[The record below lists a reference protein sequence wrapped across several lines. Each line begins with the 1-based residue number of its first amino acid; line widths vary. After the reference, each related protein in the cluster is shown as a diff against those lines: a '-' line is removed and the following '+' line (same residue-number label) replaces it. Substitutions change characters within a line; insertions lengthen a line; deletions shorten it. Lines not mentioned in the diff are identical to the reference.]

1 MPQVYDIFTVKEKE
15 IHGMTGEEFEDL
27 IGDMY
32 KIHGFE
38 VFPTAKTNDYGAD
51 LILKTVSGTICVQAK
66 RQTANVGIKAVQ
78 EVYGS
83 MAKYGAACGIVIT
96 TAGFSAQAVELSKYC
111 GVTLINGT
119 QILATVIAEQGI
131 RMQPLQRIRR
141 LYSRQ
146 NEIII
151 DIGEHTLWGN
161 YPPKIPESDLKPIP
175 PPTGFVVLDNP
186 VVPEFI
192 VVHDGRPEDKSA
204 PDYWIY
210 FKDYIKNV
218 ASSEIY
224 STWSR
229 ETILANVVAIIS
241 FTLNRVFTEWYRS
254 KGYNFT
260 ITSTTAFDHKY
271 IHERN
276 VFDTISIAVD
286 EIFNTYI
293 KRPPT
298 ARQPLLAQYCD
309 GVQTQCPGQM
319 TQWGSKNLGDQ
330 GLSYEEIIRSFYGN
344 NVVFEKAPIVSGVP
358 VSFPGE
364 VLQIGSKGK
373 DVRTIQNQLNSISR
387 GYPAIPKVKE
397 DGIYGSATANSVKEF
412 QRIFGLPKSGVV
424 DFKTWYE
431 ISRVYVAV
439 TKIASLNPTI

>member
-1 MPQVYDIFTVKEKE
+1 MQDGFLTVSVVDSTNNFPIVDATVNVYSMDTEDQVSRPVFQNLKTDISGQIVGLNLEAP
-15 IHGMTGEEFEDL
+15 DL
-27 IGDMY
+27 IYSQQPSDVRPY
-32 KIHGFE
+32 SQYTIE
-38 VFPTAKTNDYGAD
+38 VIKDGYE
-51 LILKTVSGTICVQAK
+51 TV
-66 RQTANVGIKAVQ
+66 
-78 EVYGS
+78 
-83 MAKYGAACGIVIT
+83 
-96 TAGFSAQAVELSKYC
+96 
-111 GVTLINGT
+111 LINGT

-131 RMQPLQRIRR
+131 RMQPLQRSRR

-254 KGYNFT
+254 KGYSFT

-412 QRIFGLPKSGVV
+412 QRIFGLPQSGVV

>member
-1 MPQVYDIFTVKEKE
+1 MQDGFLTVSVVDSTNNFPIVDATVNVYSMDTEDQVSRLIFQNLKTDISGQIVGLNLEAP
-15 IHGMTGEEFEDL
+15 DL
-27 IGDMY
+27 IYSQQPSDVRPY
-32 KIHGFE
+32 SQYIVE
-38 VFPTAKTNDYGAD
+38 V
-51 LILKTVSGTICVQAK
+51 
-66 RQTANVGIKAVQ
+66 IKDGY
-78 EVYGS
+78 E
-83 MAKYGAACGIVIT
+83 T
-96 TAGFSAQAVELSKYC
+96 
-111 GVTLINGT
+111 TLINGT

-131 RMQPLQRIRR
+131 RMQPLQRSRR

-151 DIGEHTLWGN
+151 DIGPHTLWGN

-186 VVPEFI
+186 VVPEFV
-192 VVHDGRPEDKSA
+192 VVHDGMPEDKNA
-204 PDYWIY
+204 PNYWVY

-224 STWSR
+224 STWTR

-254 KGYNFT
+254 KGYTFT
-260 ITSTTAFDHKY
+260 ITSTTAYDHKY

-276 VFDTISIAVD
+276 VFDTISVAVD
-286 EIFNTYI
+286 EIFNTFI
-293 KRPPT
+293 KRPHT

-309 GVQTQCPGQM
+309 GVKTQCPGQM
-319 TQWGSKNLGDQ
+319 TQWGSKDLGDQ

-364 VLQIGSKGK
+364 VLQIGSTGK
-373 DVRTIQNQLNSISR
+373 DVRTIQSQLNAISN
-387 GYPAIPKVKE
+387 GYPAIPKIKE
-397 DGIYGSATANSVKEF
+397 DGIYNDATANSVKEF
-412 QRIFGLPKSGVV
+412 QRIFGLPQSGVV